1 MVVTWRVGQVR
12 SGAYSH
18 EPGREPRL
26 WGSTGTNG
34 VGDEVPTPVAGEV
47 DAERQQS
54 DGDEVDGDGGEC
66 EHENS

>member
-34 VGDEVPTPVAGEV
+34 VGDEVPTPPCDGESPYAGV
-47 DAERQQS
+47 
-54 DGDEVDGDGGEC
+54 GELPP
-66 EHENS
+66 

>member
-34 VGDEVPTPVAGEV
+34 VGDEVPTPPCDEESPYAGV
-47 DAERQQS
+47 
-54 DGDEVDGDGGEC
+54 GELPP
-66 EHENS
+66 